1 MHRIPRGLERESIMK
16 IWIARHGQTDLNHA
30 RRMQGR
36 TDCPLNEKGVL
47 QARQSRRNIGDV
59 RFDAVYASPLQ
70 RAQQTGSIIGNVD
83 LSEIIVDP
91 RIIETDFGKYEK
103 CKYYLM
109 GPAMTAYWA
118 MPKIFPAPP
127 TVETI
132 ESMKKRASDFLKE
145 LETRDYENVLVA
157 CHGGIMRALCGY
169 LDEAPDGLHWERAK
183 NCEIRVYEYKDGK
196 HTFLKSYSL
205 NKKQP

>member
-1 MHRIPRGLERESIMK
+1 MK

-36 TDCPLNEKGVL
+36 TDCPLNEKGIR
-47 QARQSRRNIGDV
+47 QARQSRQNIGDV
-59 RFDAVYASPLQ
+59 
-70 RAQQTGSIIGNVD
+70 
-83 LSEIIVDP
+83 

-109 GPAMTAYWA
+109 GPAMTAYWV

-127 TVETI
+127 SVETI
-132 ESMKKRASDFLKE
+132 ASMKERASSFLKD
-145 LETRDYENVLVA
+145 LETHDYENVLVA

-183 NCEIRVYEYKDGK
+183 NCEIRVYEYKNGR

-205 NKKQP
+205 DKEN